1 MFMGM
6 DYGAS
11 SILMQCFRDK
21 QTKTPN
27 TAVWAMTAG
36 EQVIAAQSY

>member
-1 MFMGM
+1 MI
-6 DYGAS
+6 YGPS
-11 SILMQCFRDK
+11 CFLNQCSRDK

-27 TAVWAMTAG
+27 TAVWAMMAS